1 MSLPYEQINAQKR
14 LWNYFVDGVFPRKHW
29 PKHMLM
35 PAELIMLFE
44 DIEMYKEAYFK
55 AYKEF
60 PSDEN
65 PKGIL
70 WKDYAEQLEKLHSE
84 SKSIKS

>member
-1 MSLPYEQINAQKR
+1 
-14 LWNYFVDGVFPRKHW
+14 
-29 PKHMLM
+29 
-35 PAELIMLFE
+35 MLFE

-84 SKSIKS
+84 NKNIKS